1 MIERRTINGR
11 RAMVAYLTKEFLPA
25 DKDDYELVKIL
36 FDDGDMMFATKSES
50 QQQEPN
56 EEDE

>member
-1 MIERRTINGR
+1 MGR

-36 FDDGDMMFATKSES
+36 FDDGEMVIAVKSD
-50 QQQEPN
+50 EPEDG
-56 EEDE
+56 EEE